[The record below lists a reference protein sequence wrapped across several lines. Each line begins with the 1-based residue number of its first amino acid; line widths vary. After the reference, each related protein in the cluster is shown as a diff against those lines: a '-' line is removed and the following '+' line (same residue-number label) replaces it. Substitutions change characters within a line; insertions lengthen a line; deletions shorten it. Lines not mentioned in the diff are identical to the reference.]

1 MSKQEAK
8 DEVKRFF
15 SQFLKAAYQVIVGIV
30 TFTIIGG
37 KLLFDFLHTFV
48 EKKKEPEVK
57 RVVYTQESDT
67 ENG

>member
-48 EKKKEPEVK
+48 EKKGPEVK